1 MARGLAWCGVL
12 SMLLGPMPGYAL
24 SPHEAV
30 RQGNALYQAGE
41 YAAAARQYAAA
52 AQALPEAVVVH
63 FNQGNAAYKRQDYA
77 QALEHYTRAL
87 HSAPPPLESRT
98 TYNLGNVKY
107 QQALQALARPQDAM
121 ALARAAIT
129 YYRDSLDA
137 DPQQLDAQYN
147 LELAY
152 RLVQQLQHN
161 LPSPPQQAQQN
172 ALQQPA
178 PLQQQQAPSPQT
190 QSQHQPQPP
199 QPAPS
204 QTTQE
209 AQGSQ
214 GQQPSHSHATAD
226 QSEMRQAVRPHQL
239 SPEEGERL
247 LEMIRERARETERVR
262 TQWQRT
268 KSRDGRVDKDW

>member
-1 MARGLAWCGVL
+1 
-12 SMLLGPMPGYAL
+12 MLLWPMPGYAL
-24 SPHEAV
+24 SPHEAI

-41 YAAAARQYAAA
+41 YDAAARQYATA

-87 HSAPPPLESRT
+87 HIAPPPLESRT

-107 QQALQALARPQDAM
+107 QQALQARTRPQEAM
-121 ALARAAIT
+121 VLARAAIT
-129 YYRDSLDA
+129 YYRDSLEA

-161 LPSPPQQAQQN
+161 LPSPSQPAQQN
-172 ALQQPA
+172 SLQQPA
-178 PLQQQQAPSPQT
+178 PLQRQQQASSPQT
-190 QSQHQPQPP
+190 QPQHQPQTPH
-199 QPAPS
+199 PAPS
-204 QTTQE
+204 QMTRETQ
-209 AQGSQ
+209 ASQ
-214 GQQPSHSHATAD
+214 GRQPSQIHTTAE
-226 QSEMRQAVRPHQL
+226 QSEMRQATRPHQL

-247 LEMIRERARETERVR
+247 LEMIRERAREAERVR
-262 TQWQRT
+262 AQWQRT
-268 KSRDGRVDKDW
+268 KNRDARVDKDW